1 METIVFQFSEEKIA
15 KSNYINE
22 DTILSVDNRSCK
34 NCRALAEEERTR
46 RVLWLVDQFLPSGMF
61 TVVDAH
67 TIRYEGGMNKFNEA
81 FICQINHRTKE
92 AGKNIEYLYDS
103 VKDLEEYML
112 YPLGTG
118 VSFYICG
125 SNYDV
130 APDRQLDFMWW
141 VNTIDEG
148 TLLHIGNVVVC
159 EY

>member
-1 METIVFQFSEEKIA
+1 MKTIVFQFSEEKIA

-34 NCRALAEEERTR
+34 NCRELTEEERAR
-46 RVLWLVDQFLPSGMF
+46 RVHWLVDQFLPSDMF

-67 TIRYEGGMNKFNEA
+67 TIRYEGGMDKFNKA
-81 FICQINHRTKE
+81 FICQINRRAKE
-92 AGKNIEYLYDS
+92 AGKDIENLYDS

-112 YPLGTG
+112 YPLGAG
-118 VSFYICG
+118 VNFYICG

-141 VNTIDEG
+141 MNTIDEG